1 MIPFFYRRYVKA
13 PLATFISMLSSCAF
27 LLTVLF
33 SVGYFFNWRGIKD
46 EVPLQDCL
54 IAAGCS
60 VVAGFVLMKWA
71 AWLAKRKYRKLAE
84 REGTTEHQA
93 QPAQTQAS
101 RPASEAQ
108 TSQAGQAAYQ
118 AQAAQTSRPE
128 PERPSEAPHGASL
141 RFCPKCGTKAEAGD
155 AFCVNC
161 GAKLADR
168 ASTAQADTFQAY
180 ESHTYVR
187 QTPPQEPPAAQQ
199 PQQKQKS
206 GAVRLLVTLVIL
218 ALAFFGGRWL
228 SEQMAKNYKTNAGE
242 TQETEETAYYTW
254 QAPADPFEFL
264 PTLLSVT
271 GDYGIG
277 WDIMG
282 ATDFVINQATLNC
295 FSGSTADAFGALFM
309 DATGDRGGFIYEHD
323 KDLFAWFGS
332 WRRTSIDPKYLTLID
347 TAGKGHELELEIY
360 SNDSIRVV
368 SAEGRA
374 IQFNMERS
382 DEQRANLINLMANV
396 RDGKYS

>member
-13 PLATFISMLSSCAF
+13 PLATFISILSSGAF
-27 LLTVLF
+27 LLAVLF
-33 SVGYFFNWRGIKD
+33 SVGYFFNWSGIKD

-54 IAAGCS
+54 IAAACG
-60 VVAGFVLMKWA
+60 VVAGFVLRKWA
-71 AWLAKRKYRKLAE
+71 AWLAKRKYRKIAE
-84 REGTTEHQA
+84 QEGTTEYQARAA
-93 QPAQTQAS
+93 QPQAS

-108 TSQAGQAAYQ
+108 TQQTNQAAYQ

-128 PERPSEAPHGASL
+128 PERPSEAPRGASL

-168 ASTAQADTFQAY
+168 ASTAQTDTFHAY

-187 QTPPQEPPAAQQ
+187 QTPPQETPAAQQ

-228 SEQMAKNYKTNAGE
+228 SEKMVKNYTNAGG
-242 TQETEETAYYTW
+242 TQETDETVDTW

-264 PTLLSVT
+264 PKLISVT

-282 ATDFVINQATLNC
+282 ATDFDINQATLNC

-309 DATGDRGGFIYEHD
+309 DATGDRGGFIYEHG

-332 WRRTSIDPKYLTLID
+332 WRRTSIDLKNLSLID

-360 SNDSIRVV
+360 SNDSICVV
-368 SAEGRA
+368 SAEGRE
-374 IQFNMERS
+374 ILFNMERS